1 MTRSAAPT
9 GRVRESPHQPDDV
22 VAAVFH
28 AASAE
33 REMVLVVAELDE
45 RGEPVIRWA
54 NPRASELLGLASSDL
69 EGTRLRE
76 HMSGLPGARLSS
88 MCRRERATTTAVTL
102 RTVTGE
108 RVACRV
114 RAVPAPDGRLWTLQ
128 VYRAQSDRELALRA
142 SADAHEQRFR
152 VLAERSPVPTMMSE
166 QGMRL
171 GHVNDALCALLG
183 VPADK
188 LTGTGW
194 TAYAHRDDL
203 ALITDAVVA
212 ALSGQEREVHAR
224 FVDSHGLVRHTDVR
238 FTPLHT
244 PGVGDGFVATL
255 EDITERLAF
264 EAQLSYQATHDSLTG
279 LPLRP
284 RLWEHLEAALD
295 DPATPLTCMFLDL
308 DNFKIVNDSLG
319 HTAGDKLLV
328 EIAHRLTGAVRPGDL
343 VARFGGD
350 EFVVACAT
358 ASLDAALEVA
368 DRILRVL
375 ADPVDLDGVEIHPRA
390 SIGVVLRSPSHTTPD
405 DLIRDCDI
413 AMYQAKSRG
422 KGRVM
427 VLDEGARN
435 AVYDTLTLVSDL
447 RLALEEGS
455 ITLCYQ
461 PIVRWEGADV
471 ELLSV
476 EALARWNHPERGPVP
491 AELFVRLAEE
501 HGLVRDLGQHVLDVA
516 CATLAAWQRRLGSL
530 APPRINVNLSAL
542 QMNDGLLVQSVKH
555 TLRRHGLRPEQ
566 LCLEI
571 TESALVIDPATASEI
586 LLQLQAHGVQVAIDD
601 FGTGYSSLAY
611 LQRLPVTYLKVDRSF
626 VAELEEGHT
635 TVTHAV
641 VALAH
646 SLGIGV
652 VAEGVETSRQMEIL
666 EAMSCAVV
674 QGFGISRPLDD
685 PAFVAWCRAG
695 YPRAL
700 ASTS

>member
-1 MTRSAAPT
+1 MTVSDTPT
-9 GRVRESPHQPDDV
+9 GRDALSSRQPDDV

-28 AASAE
+28 AAAAE
-33 REMVLVVAELDE
+33 RETVLIVAELDE
-45 RGEPVIRWA
+45 QGEPVIRWA
-54 NPRASELLGLASSDL
+54 NPMASELVGLASSDL
-69 EGTRLRE
+69 EGTRLRD
-76 HMSGLPGARLSS
+76 HMTGLPGSRLSS
-88 MCRRERATTTAVTL
+88 MCRRERSTTTAVSL
-102 RTVTGE
+102 RTATGE
-108 RVACRV
+108 RLACRV

-128 VYRAQSDRELALRA
+128 VQRAQSDRELALRA

-171 GHVNDALCALLG
+171 GHVNDALCVLLG
-183 VPADK
+183 VPADR

-194 TAYAHRDDL
+194 MSYAHPDDL
-203 ALITDAVVA
+203 ALITDTAVA
-212 ALSGQEREVHAR
+212 ALSGQEREIHAR
-224 FVDSHGLVRHTDVR
+224 FIDSHGLVRHTDMR
-238 FTPLHT
+238 CTPLHT

-279 LPLRP
+279 LPLRT
-284 RLWEHLEAALD
+284 RLWEHLKTALD
-295 DPATPLTCMFLDL
+295 DPDAPLACMFLDL

-328 EIAHRLTGAVRPGDL
+328 EIARRLKAAVRPGDL

-368 DRILRVL
+368 DRMLRVL

-390 SIGVVLRSPSHTTPD
+390 SVGVVLRGPDHATPD

-422 KGRVM
+422 KGRIM
-427 VLDEGARN
+427 ALDEGART
-435 AVYDTLTLVSDL
+435 AVYDTLTLVSEL
-447 RLALEEGS
+447 RLALEERT

-461 PIVRWEGADV
+461 PIMRCEGADG

-476 EALARWNHPERGPVP
+476 EALARWDHPTRGPVP
-491 AELFVRLAEE
+491 AEQFVRLAEE
-501 HGLVRDLGQHVLDVA
+501 HGLVRELGQHVLDAA
-516 CATLAAWQRRLGSL
+516 CASLAEWQRQLGPL

-542 QMNDGLLVQSVKH
+542 QMNDSRLVQAVKR

-571 TESALVIDPATASEI
+571 TESALVIDPAAASAI
-586 LLQLQAHGVQVAIDD
+586 LLQLRDHGVQVAIDD

-611 LQRLPVTYLKVDRSF
+611 LRRLPVTYLKVDRSF
-626 VAELEEGHT
+626 VAELEDGHT
-635 TVTHAV
+635 MVTHAV
-641 VALAH
+641 VGLAH

-652 VAEGVETSRQMEIL
+652 VAEGVETARQMEIL
-666 EAMSCAVV
+666 EEMNCAVL
-674 QGFGISRPLDD
+674 QGFGISRPLDG
-685 PAFVAWCRAG
+685 PAFAAWCRAG

-700 ASTS
+700 ASAS